1 MVDTGAREGTGTAP
15 PHGVFAERQEVR
27 PTADRRGACTGSHP
41 KEIALDIVVK
51 GRNVEVP
58 DHFRAHVQEKLA
70 LSERLDP
77 RVYHVDVELFH
88 EKNPRQSSQCQR
100 VEITVRGKGPV
111 IRAEAC
117 GETFYASL
125 DAAVLKLEA
134 RLRKSHDRRRVHHG
148 LRTPAS
154 AAEFA
159 TRISTNGAGANG
171 DLALLEGMGPGGAPD
186 DTETLIVRDK
196 VHEAVPMTTPE
207 ALHEME
213 LVGHDFFLFSCKETG
228 LPSVVYRRHGY
239 DYGVIRLAAGA

>member
-1 MVDTGAREGTGTAP
+1 M
-15 PHGVFAERQEVR
+15 
-27 PTADRRGACTGSHP
+27 
-41 KEIALDIVVK
+41 DIVVK

-58 DHFRAHVQEKLA
+58 EHFRQHVQDKLA
-70 LSERLDP
+70 PSERLDP

-117 GETFYASL
+117 AETFYAAL
-125 DAAVLKLEA
+125 DAATLKLEA

-154 AAEFA
+154 AGEFA
-159 TRISTNGAGANG
+159 AS
-171 DLALLEGMGPGGAPD
+171 LAVTDEPGGDVAVLEAPLADD
-186 DTETLIVRDK
+186 DTDSLVVRDK
-196 VHEAVPMTTPE
+196 THEAIPMTTPE

-213 LVGHDFFLFSCKETG
+213 LVGHDFFLFADKESG

-239 DYGVIRLAAGA
+239 DYGVIRLSGAPLPG

>member
-1 MVDTGAREGTGTAP
+1 V
-15 PHGVFAERQEVR
+15 
-27 PTADRRGACTGSHP
+27 
-41 KEIALDIVVK
+41 DIVVK

-58 DHFRAHVQEKLA
+58 EHFRQHVQDKLA
-70 LSERLDP
+70 PSERLDP
-77 RVYHVDVELFH
+77 RAYLVDVELFH

-117 GETFYASL
+117 AETFYAAL
-125 DAAVLKLEA
+125 DAATLKLEA

-159 TRISTNGAGANG
+159 TSLISTSNGNG
-171 DLALLEGMGPGGAPD
+171 DVALLEQD
-186 DTETLIVRDK
+186 DTDETESLVVRDK
-196 VHEAVPMTTPE
+196 VHEATPMTTAE

-213 LVGHDFFLFSCKETG
+213 LVGHDFFLFCDKESG

-239 DYGVIRLAAGA
+239 DYGVIRLAST

>member
-1 MVDTGAREGTGTAP
+1 M
-15 PHGVFAERQEVR
+15 
-27 PTADRRGACTGSHP
+27 
-41 KEIALDIVVK
+41 DIVVK

-58 DHFRAHVQEKLA
+58 DHFRQHVQEKLA
-70 LSERLDP
+70 PSERLDS

-117 GETFYASL
+117 AETFYAAL

-148 LRTPAS
+148 LRTPVS

-159 TRISTNGAGANG
+159 VSLTSTNGSGPDTAV
-171 DLALLEGMGPGGAPD
+171 LEDDAPD
-186 DTETLIVRDK
+186 DTDTLVVRDK
-196 VHEAVPMTTPE
+196 THEATPMTTPE

-213 LVGHDFFLFSCKETG
+213 LVGHDFFLFADKECG

-239 DYGVIRLAAGA
+239 DYGVIRLATG

>member
-1 MVDTGAREGTGTAP
+1 V
-15 PHGVFAERQEVR
+15 
-27 PTADRRGACTGSHP
+27 
-41 KEIALDIVVK
+41 DIVVK

-58 DHFRAHVQEKLA
+58 EHFRQHVQDKLA
-70 LSERLDP
+70 PSERLDP

-88 EKNPRQSSQCQR
+88 EKNPRQSAQCQR

-111 IRAEAC
+111 IRAEASAD
-117 GETFYASL
+117 TFYAAL
-125 DAAVLKLEA
+125 DAATLKLEA

-159 TRISTNGAGANG
+159 VS
-171 DLALLEGMGPGGAPD
+171 LAPAEPPVGAPALEVVEDSVGDD
-186 DTETLIVRDK
+186 DTVSLVVRDK

-213 LVGHDFFLFSCKETG
+213 LVGHDFFLFACAETG

-239 DYGVIRLAAGA
+239 DYGVIRLAAG

>member
-1 MVDTGAREGTGTAP
+1 
-15 PHGVFAERQEVR
+15 
-27 PTADRRGACTGSHP
+27 
-41 KEIALDIVVK
+41 LDIVVK

-58 DHFRAHVQEKLA
+58 EHFRTHVQEKMA

-159 TRISTNGAGANG
+159 TAIANPAVSSNGTGDVAVLGEARAG
-171 DLALLEGMGPGGAPD
+171 DVGGPD

-239 DYGVIRLAAGA
+239 DYGVIRLAAG

>member
-1 MVDTGAREGTGTAP
+1 M
-15 PHGVFAERQEVR
+15 
-27 PTADRRGACTGSHP
+27 
-41 KEIALDIVVK
+41 DIVVK

-58 DHFRAHVQEKLA
+58 EHFRTHVQEKLA
-70 LSERLDP
+70 PSERLDP

-117 GETFYASL
+117 AETFYAAL
-125 DAAVLKLEA
+125 DAANTKLEA

-159 TRISTNGAGANG
+159 ASLNGSAPAAPQ
-171 DLALLEGMGPGGAPD
+171 DLPAESPAVDDSLD
-186 DTETLIVRDK
+186 DTDTLVVRDK
-196 VHEAVPMTTPE
+196 VHEAIPMTTPE

-213 LVGHDFFLFSCKETG
+213 LVGHDFFLFADKESG

-239 DYGVIRLAAGA
+239 DYGVIRLKAG